1 MIIPKKDCEMIG
13 ILCMRKN
20 GTICT
25 NENRVMKICMK
36 MWIVASDIIE
46 GERIKYAF
54 FERQRGQYR
63 AAAGT

>member
-1 MIIPKKDCEMIG
+1 MIG

-25 NENRVMKICMK
+25 NENRVMK
-36 MWIVASDIIE
+36 MWLVASDIIE